1 MPYNP
6 TTKDIYN
13 QRRFIYL
20 YTQQNSF
27 CLMKKT
33 ILLVSGLLLFF
44 FAANRAEAQVTAVS
58 TAATSATVITPISII
73 KNADLN
79 FGNVVPSGT
88 AGTVIIS
95 TAGVQS
101 FTGGALAFTNDD
113 GSPTAASFTVSG
125 EEDAT
130 YSISLT
136 SPSITVTNGSNN
148 MTVGT
153 FVTSPTSTGVLTSG
167 SQVITIGATLSVGA
181 GQAAGL
187 YQNADGLEITVA
199 YN

>member
-1 MPYNP
+1 
-6 TTKDIYN
+6 
-13 QRRFIYL
+13 
-20 YTQQNSF
+20 
-27 CLMKKT
+27 MKKT

-44 FAANRAEAQVTAVS
+44 FAANRADAQVSAVS
-58 TAATSATVITPISII
+58 TAATNATVITPISIV

-101 FTGGALAFTNDD
+101 FTGGALAFANDD

-130 YSISLT
+130 YSIALT
-136 SPSITVTNGSNN
+136 NATITVTNGTNS

-153 FVTSPTSTGVLTSG
+153 FVTSPSSPGVLTSG
-167 SQVITIGATLSVGA
+167 SQTVTIGATLSVAA

-187 YQNADGLEITVA
+187 YQNASSLEITVA